1 MKVNDLCHTWNNTNG
16 HCLSCYGG
24 YELMEGRCLIIKLDA
39 GCKDWNWTDLTCI
52 ACSYRYY
59 KNNNNKCMAVSDYC

>member
-1 MKVNDLCHTWNNTNG
+1 
-16 HCLSCYGG
+16 
-24 YELMEGRCLIIKLDA
+24 MEGRCLIIKLDA

-59 KNNNNKCMAVSDYC
+59 KNNNNKCMAVSDYCQGYNEDNGDCTSCYGGYVLRGG